1 MKSRAVSKNRAVSA
15 AAALGAISFLAAAP
29 ALAGSLDEPE
39 FVAPP
44 VAPVVVDRGRD
55 WTGGYVGAQLGYADV
70 DTNVSGVDGDGAI
83 GGLVAGYDY
92 DFGSYVL
99 GAGIDYDFADIGLG
113 GAATLEEVL
122 RLKLRAGVEA
132 GPTLIYATG
141 GWARAYTDNLGSDDG
156 YFVGA
161 GVEYPVTDV
170 ISLGAEVL
178 YHAFSDFD
186 GSGVDVDA
194 TTVQAKVNYR
204 F

>member
-1 MKSRAVSKNRAVSA
+1 MKNRAVSA
-15 AAALGAISFLAAAP
+15 TAALGTISLLSVAP
-29 ALAGSLDEPE
+29 VLAGSLDEPE
-39 FVAPP
+39 VLAPP
-44 VAPVVVDRGRD
+44 VAPIVVDRGRD

-70 DTNVSGVDGDGAI
+70 DTNLSGVDGDGAI

-99 GAGIDYDFADIGLG
+99 GAGIDYDFADIDLG

-122 RLKLRAGVEA
+122 RLKVRAGVEV
-132 GPTLIYATG
+132 GPSLLYATG
-141 GWARAYTDNLGSDDG
+141 GWARAYTDDLGSDDG

-161 GVEYPVTDV
+161 GVEYPVTDA

-178 YHAFSDFD
+178 YHEFSDFD

-194 TTVQAKVNYR
+194 TTVQAKLNYR